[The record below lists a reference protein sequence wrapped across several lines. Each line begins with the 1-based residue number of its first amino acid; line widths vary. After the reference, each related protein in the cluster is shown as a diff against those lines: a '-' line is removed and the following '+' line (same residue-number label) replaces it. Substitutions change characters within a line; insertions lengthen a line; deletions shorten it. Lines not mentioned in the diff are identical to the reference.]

1 MECSICFENVTKE
14 TGKAELSCSH
24 TFHLKC
30 LSHWFTKN
38 ENCPCCR
45 HEANETEKMV
55 PMNNKDDETVYD
67 DESDGDYDDRD
78 DEDEREPSEIEA
90 SRKRAEHM
98 FLLKRM
104 DLRKEDFEAYAAT
117 RISALVR
124 GYQSRMF
131 FFELKCWKED
141 EKDAREELKQA
152 KFDLKRAKSKQNFY
166 KKLASITRPQ
176 WKSFAATMIQTKWRA
191 KKQQVIYKKEKLARE
206 MELGFTVTIHV

>member
-1 MECSICFENVTKE
+1 
-14 TGKAELSCSH
+14 
-24 TFHLKC
+24 
-30 LSHWFTKN
+30 
-38 ENCPCCR
+38 
-45 HEANETEKMV
+45 
-55 PMNNKDDETVYD
+55 
-67 DESDGDYDDRD
+67 
-78 DEDEREPSEIEA
+78 
-90 SRKRAEHM
+90 M

-152 KFDLKRAKSKQNFY
+152 KFDIKRAKSKQNFY

-176 WKSFAATMIQTKWRA
+176 WKSFAATMIQAKWRA
-191 KKQQVIYKKEKLARE
+191 KKQQMIYKKEKLARE
-206 MELGFTVTIHV
+206 MEVGFTVTIHV